1 MEWIDELDRE
11 LSLLREAEARVR
23 YRADLGGDLDNEE
36 LASIADRRREV
47 LRRPETVSKAT
58 RLAAGATDPVV
69 RRKAE
74 LLRLEII
81 RTRIEDDPELLALQ
95 HELERARRAFGEET
109 KTPEGMRSYLKATE
123 PCARERI
130 CAANRLARRQG
141 FDNYATAKLACQ
153 EVPISWMLKTLS
165 EVHKTFEHDGRRV
178 LAEVDA
184 ERLSP
189 QELDRAVLNRLE
201 LPTGSFP
208 AEDLAA
214 SARDTLCA
222 FGISEDGLPIK
233 IEFADL
239 PYPGAVH
246 ALEIRRDIR
255 VVMNEPKGGFHERA
269 LLFHELGHAL
279 YYAYVPDSVL
289 LLDSRVGREGL
300 AELWAGLIE
309 RREWLRW
316 FSDMTDAEIGELLE
330 KRRRWHAYLMMT
342 LVQWTRFDLE
352 LYRNPEADFRDVWN
366 VVTRDCLGIDNR
378 TGIYPD
384 FVFLYPLD
392 IKDYVIAHL
401 IREAV
406 MGELERRFGTDLM
419 NADVFGFIV
428 KSCYETGN
436 LVPWHKRLLGLD
448 ELAVSQHRS

>member
-11 LSLLREAEARVR
+11 LSALREAEAPIY
-23 YRADLGGDLDNEE
+23 YRADVGDELDADE
-36 LASIADRRREV
+36 LKSIAARRREM
-47 LRRPETVSKAT
+47 LARPDTVSKA
-58 RLAAGATDPVV
+58 AALMAEAPDEVA
-69 RRKAE
+69 RRKAG

-81 RTRIEDDPELLALQ
+81 RTRIEDDAEVLALQ
-95 HELERARRAFGEET
+95 HELERARRAFREEM

-123 PCARERI
+123 QCARERLR
-130 CAANRLARRQG
+130 AANRLARRQG
-141 FDNYATAKLACQ
+141 FHDYAEAKLACQ
-153 EVPISWMLKTLS
+153 EVPISWMLSTLGEVPKTCRR
-165 EVHKTFEHDGRRV
+165 DCMRV

-189 QELDRAVLNRLE
+189 QELDRAVIEHLAVADDK
-201 LPTGSFP
+201 FP
-208 AEDLAA
+208 AENLAA
-214 SARDTLCA
+214 SARDTLSA

-246 ALEIRRDIR
+246 AMKIGRDVR
-255 VVMNEPKGGFHERA
+255 VVMNQPRGGFHERA

-289 LLDSRVGREGL
+289 LLDTRVGREGL
-300 AELWAGLIE
+300 AALWAGLIE
-309 RREWLRW
+309 RREWLRR
-316 FSDMTDAEIGELLE
+316 FSDMTDSEIAELLE

-352 LYRNPEADFRDVWN
+352 LYRLPEADFRDVWN

-378 TGIYPD
+378 TGVYPD
-384 FVFLYPLD
+384 FMFLYPLD
-392 IKDYVIAHL
+392 IKDYIVAHL
-401 IREAV
+401 IRETV
-406 MGELERRFGTDLM
+406 IGELERRFGTDLM

-428 KSCYETGN
+428 KNYYKTGN
-436 LVPWHKRLLGLD
+436 LVAWHKRLLGLGD
-448 ELAVSQHRS
+448 LGIS